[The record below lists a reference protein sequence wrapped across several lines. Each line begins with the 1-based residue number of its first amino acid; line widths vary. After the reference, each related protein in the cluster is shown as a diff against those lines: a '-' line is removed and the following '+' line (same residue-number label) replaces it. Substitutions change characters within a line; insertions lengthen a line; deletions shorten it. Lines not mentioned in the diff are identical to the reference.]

1 VDTAWLRRN
10 IGVVLQENF
19 LFNRTIRENIAL
31 TNTGLPMEV
40 VVQAAKMAGAHEFI
54 MELPDGYDNMVG
66 EQGCNL
72 SGGQRQRIAIAR
84 ALITN
89 PRILIFDEATSA
101 LVYESERII
110 QENMATIC
118 KGRTVFIIAHR
129 LSTVRQCDRIIVMD
143 KGQIIE
149 TGTHEQLL
157 EHNGYYAKLY
167 SYQDNVPNIR
177 PVVNKDQSGKPAIEE
192 PNLERQPS

>member
-1 VDTAWLRRN
+1 
-10 IGVVLQENF
+10 
-19 LFNRTIRENIAL
+19 
-31 TNTGLPMEV
+31 
-40 VVQAAKMAGAHEFI
+40 
-54 MELPDGYDNMVG
+54 
-66 EQGCNL
+66 
-72 SGGQRQRIAIAR
+72 
-84 ALITN
+84 
-89 PRILIFDEATSA
+89 
-101 LVYESERII
+101 
-110 QENMATIC
+110 MATIC

-149 TGTHEQLL
+149 TGNHQQLL

-177 PVVNKDQSGKPAIEE
+177 PVVNKDQPGKPDIEE